1 MNFAA
6 SLRLELADRAQTYA
20 QAEGLPHCLS
30 YGDAPS
36 VCFAPYAELSTLR
49 FLARHPLG
57 GQTLRQLIGS
67 KNIGDFRAF
76 LNSDRLG
83 ALVA

>member
-1 MNFAA
+1 MNGSTNPFPLPSAA
-6 SLRLELADRAQTYA
+6 V
-20 QAEGLPHCLS
+20 LS
-30 YGDAPS
+30 AG
-36 VCFAPYAELSTLR
+36 R
-49 FLARHPLG
+49 FLARHPLD